1 MLTMFLLDL
10 ILLVFLVSGV
20 SYAYLGFIDYR
31 LSIQEKKMRIEPIRV
46 REVKNGK
53 IDY

>member
-1 MLTMFLLDL
+1 MLTIFLLNL
-10 ILLVFLVSGV
+10 ILLGFLVTGA
-20 SYAYLGFIDYR
+20 SYAYLGLIDYR

-46 REVKNGK
+46 KEVKNGK